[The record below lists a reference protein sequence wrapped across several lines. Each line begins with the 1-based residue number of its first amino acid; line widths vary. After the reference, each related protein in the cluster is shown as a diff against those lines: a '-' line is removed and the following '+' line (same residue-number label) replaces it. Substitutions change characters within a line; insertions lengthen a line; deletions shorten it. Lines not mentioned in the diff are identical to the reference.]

1 MAGIVKKF
9 LASASVVVGMSA
21 VFSAP
26 AMAAKFNVSG
36 TDYDVFGTYDYDTY
50 RYYNI
55 DGQYDGYGWGI
66 DDTTYKLSQ
75 TEINNLGGI
84 NSVNVIDQILA
95 GNSSAPGA
103 NIELGASSE
112 DGNSGIV
119 ELSFQSN
126 NGQTV
131 KISNDIEWT
140 DDLSRNWFSGIWE
153 QVQEATIESKKE
165 AFAESYAMRF
175 VESTSEPMYDY
186 YKMDGE
192 QFFDNNYRALYENYE
207 RGLSSILGLS
217 SDAAF
222 DALTSWN
229 YMDDILGMGSDPNIS
244 YISEDA
250 VNLTVGLAGHYNL
263 ADRVSEELAGQRG
276 ILAYLL
282 EGVQASEVFAL
293 QIDGVEG
300 TDYFWSNSATYSGL
314 KNVEDRFSHNGN
326 YEVSINKEDFGGGV
340 LSEDVPEPSTVLGL
354 MAIGGLVAATKRK
367 SQK

>member
-1 MAGIVKKF
+1 MAGLVKKF
-9 LASASVVVGMSA
+9 LASASVVIGMSA
-21 VFSAP
+21 VFGAP

-36 TDYDVFGTYDYDTY
+36 TDYDVFGTYDYDMY
-50 RYYNI
+50 F
-55 DGQYDGYGWGI
+55 QYDGYGWDI
-66 DDTTYKLSQ
+66 DDRTYKLSQ

-112 DGNSGIV
+112 DGSSGIV

-175 VESTSEPMYDY
+175 VESTSEPMYDE
-186 YKMDGE
+186 YKMYGE
-192 QFFDNNYRALYENYE
+192 QFFEDNYRAQYELYE
-207 RGLSSILGLS
+207 RQFSSILGLS
-217 SDAAF
+217 SNDAF
-222 DALTSWN
+222 DTLKSFN

-244 YISEDA
+244 YISEDG

-263 ADRVSEELAGQRG
+263 ADRVSEELAGSRNFLG
-276 ILAYLL
+276 FLL

-314 KNVEDRFSHNGN
+314 KNVDGFSHNGN

-340 LSEDVPEPSTVLGL
+340 LSEDIPEPSTVLGL
-354 MAIGGLVAATKRK
+354 MAIGGLFAATKRK
-367 SQK
+367 SKK